1 MTPIFQQVLDYLEA
15 HGPTSGLGIA
25 AGIGKHRTTTSH
37 AISTLMADD
46 KLHRPAWE
54 PTRRQPRPLYAAGP
68 GENVPPPPAASNAE
82 RSARLRARRNGLTPE
97 EIEVRLAMTRARS
110 SSVPPRVAALQYDGW
125 TNMLRALL

>member
-1 MTPIFQQVLDYLEA
+1 MKPILQQVLDYLEA
-15 HGPTSGLGIA
+15 HEPTSGPGIA
-25 AGIGKHRTTTSH
+25 AGIGRHRSTTSH
-37 AISTLMADD
+37 AISILMADN

-54 PTRRQPRPLYAAGP
+54 PTRRHPRPLYAAGH

-82 RSARLRARRNGLTPE
+82 RGVRLRARRNGLTPE
-97 EIEVRLAMTRARS
+97 ETEVRLAMTRAR